1 MFVTGLTLVVL
12 ITAFSNN
19 HQETLKEIGLLLT
32 SPENYMVYLVTQ
44 VGYTWL
50 HSEVVGK
57 GMGVR

>member
-1 MFVTGLTLVVL
+1 MVL